1 MKLQGERLILA
12 SPEATWAAL
21 NDAEVLKACI
31 VGCRSFERVADSEY
45 LATIAMRLGPVN
57 ASFNGNVKLE
67 RIVPPVSCTITFN
80 GNGGIAGFG
89 KGSAD
94 VTLSPTQ
101 EGTCLSY
108 VAGAQVG
115 GKLAQVGSRI
125 IDSAAAKMADDFFAA
140 FEAKLSPAGALLAE
154 QRGQVP
160 TANRVRRRTY
170 LLWIAASLILT
181 AIIVY
186 LAAG

>member
-1 MKLQGERLILA
+1 VKLQGERLILA

-31 VGCRSFERVADSEY
+31 AGCRSFERVADSEY

-57 ASFNGNVKLE
+57 ASFKGNVKLE
-67 RIVPPVSCTITFN
+67 RIVPPVSCTIMFN

-94 VTLSPTQ
+94 VTLSPI
-101 EGTCLSY
+101 EGGTCLNY

-125 IDSAAAKMADDFFAA
+125 IEGAAAKMADEFFAA
-140 FEAKLSPAGALLAE
+140 FEAKLSPGGALQAE

-160 TANRVRRRTY
+160 KVTPVRRGQY
-170 LLWIAASLILT
+170 LFWIAAALILA
-181 AIIVY
+181 AIVAY
-186 LAAG
+186 LAAS